1 MQTVAQTYSA
11 RVTFISGDVHCGGFG
26 CFQAH
31 PKQFNRVVDHK
42 YMLQVR
48 SEGWAVPAGQAWGL
62 RKRLQ
67 VVVAT
72 WSRTAGPQ
80 AALAE

>member
-1 MQTVAQTYSA
+1 MMPLLDQHPLPFACRHGVCVIRQTVAQTYSA

-42 YMLQVR
+42 YMLQV
-48 SEGWAVPAGQAWGL
+48 GVP
-62 RKRLQ
+62 
-67 VVVAT
+67 
-72 WSRTAGPQ
+72 
-80 AALAE
+80 